1 MGALGNAP
9 RDARRPGGGAIQPEL
24 TVSRLIDAPPALVF
38 KMWTEQEHA
47 ARWWGPQGF
56 TAVSCRLEGRAGGT
70 FRIAMRAPD
79 GTVYT
84 KRGLFHE
91 VVPPKILVFTYAWE
105 DANGNPGHEMRVSLR
120 FEAEGQ
126 KTLLTLHQTGFES
139 VTERDSHQDGWTS
152 CLERF
157 AGYTVSVRQ
166 GG

>member
-1 MGALGNAP
+1 MGAQAN
-9 RDARRPGGGAIQPEL
+9 ARRDRAAATLPEL

-56 TAVSCRLEGRAGGT
+56 TAVSCRLDGRSGGT

-84 KRGLFHE
+84 KRGVYHE
-91 VVPPKILVFTYAWE
+91 VVPPTLLVFAYAWE
-105 DANGNPGHEMRVSLR
+105 DANGNPGHDMHVTVR
-120 FEAEGQ
+120 FTAQGQ

-139 VTERDSHQDGWTS
+139 VAERDSHQDGWTS

-157 AGYTVSVRQ
+157 AGYTVSIRR